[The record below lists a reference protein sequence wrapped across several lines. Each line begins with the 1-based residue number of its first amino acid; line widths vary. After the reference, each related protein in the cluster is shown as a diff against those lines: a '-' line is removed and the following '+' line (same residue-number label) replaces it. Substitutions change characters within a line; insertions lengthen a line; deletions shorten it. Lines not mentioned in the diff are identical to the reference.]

1 MNEIIKELYNI
12 EERAGQIVE
21 TMQSKKQE
29 LERRK
34 QEKEE
39 QIEKELQGEM
49 EGRLTILKTQL
60 DAKAEEEIN
69 RIAEDTSLYM
79 EQLNQKYEKESTQ
92 IVQAILGR
100 ITEV

>member
-21 TMQSKKQE
+21 NTQSKKQE
-29 LERRK
+29 LERKK

-39 QIEKELQGEM
+39 QIERELQREM

-60 DAKAEEEIN
+60 DAKAEEEIK
-69 RIAEDTSLYM
+69 RITEETSLYV

-92 IVQAILGR
+92 IVQEILGR